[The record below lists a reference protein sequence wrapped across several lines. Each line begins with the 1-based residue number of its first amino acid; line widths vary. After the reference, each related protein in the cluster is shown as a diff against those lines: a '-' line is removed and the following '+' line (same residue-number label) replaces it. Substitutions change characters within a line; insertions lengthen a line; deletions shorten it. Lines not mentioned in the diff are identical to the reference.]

1 MWDAI
6 SEVLTSSNA
15 IIVLIFLF
23 VIILVAVALIK
34 GGYVNFDS
42 ESLKINY
49 GERER
54 NIIKQQQDYVWLH
67 LQETE
72 ANLPKPKG
80 YDKNLGQVII
90 LTVYKEYVSWI
101 SFNHLTKSDAYISVK
116 QNKLVAI
123 VNSLTVKTE
132 FKTEEFINLI
142 KSDTRNTIYELIKIR
157 EVYKDI

>member
-1 MWDAI
+1 MWETI

-132 FKTEEFINLI
+132 FKTEEFIDLI

>member
-1 MWDAI
+1 MWETI
-6 SEVLTSSNA
+6 REVLTSSNA

-23 VIILVAVALIK
+23 VIIMVAVALIK

-49 GERER
+49 ADRER

-67 LQETE
+67 LQALE

-80 YDKNLGQVII
+80 YDKNLGQVVI

-116 QNKLVAI
+116 QNKLVDI
-123 VNSLTVKTE
+123 VNTLTVKSD
-132 FKTEEFINLI
+132 FKTEEFIQMI
-142 KSDTRNTIYELIKIR
+142 KDDTKNTIYELIKIR
-157 EVYKDI
+157 EVFKEC

>member
-1 MWDAI
+1 MWEAI
-6 SEVLTSSNA
+6 SQVLTSSNA

-132 FKTEEFINLI
+132 FKTEEFIDLI

>member
-1 MWDAI
+1 MWDTIKA
-6 SEVLTSSNA
+6 VLTSSNA
-15 IIVLIFLF
+15 SIVLIFLM
-23 VIILVAVALIK
+23 VIVLVAVALIK
-34 GGYVNFDS
+34 GGYINFDS

-67 LQETE
+67 LQAME

-123 VNSLTVKTE
+123 VNALTVKE
-132 FKTEEFINLI
+132 DFKSEEFINMI
-142 KSDTRNTIYELIKIR
+142 KEDTKETIAELIKIR
-157 EVYKDI
+157 EVFKEC

>member
-132 FKTEEFINLI
+132 FKTEEFIDLI

>member
-1 MWDAI
+1 MWEAI
-6 SEVLTSSNA
+6 EEILTSSNA

-132 FKTEEFINLI
+132 FKTEEFIDMI
-142 KSDTRNTIYELIKIR
+142 KSDTRDTIYELIKIR

>member
-132 FKTEEFINLI
+132 FKTEEFIDLI
-142 KSDTRNTIYELIKIR
+142 KSDTRDTIYELIKIR

>member
-54 NIIKQQQDYVWLH
+54 NIISIQR
-67 LQETE
+67 
-72 ANLPKPKG
+72 A
-80 YDKNLGQVII
+80 DKNLPI
-90 LTVYKEYVSWI
+90 
-101 SFNHLTKSDAYISVK
+101 
-116 QNKLVAI
+116 
-123 VNSLTVKTE
+123 
-132 FKTEEFINLI
+132 
-142 KSDTRNTIYELIKIR
+142 TI
-157 EVYKDI
+157 

>member
-1 MWDAI
+1 MWEAI

-132 FKTEEFINLI
+132 FKTEEFIDLI

>member
-23 VIILVAVALIK
+23 VIILVAAALIK

-132 FKTEEFINLI
+132 FKTEEFIDLI

>member
-34 GGYVNFDS
+34 CGYVNFDS

-80 YDKNLGQVII
+80 YDKNLG
-90 LTVYKEYVSWI
+90 
-101 SFNHLTKSDAYISVK
+101 
-116 QNKLVAI
+116 
-123 VNSLTVKTE
+123 
-132 FKTEEFINLI
+132 
-142 KSDTRNTIYELIKIR
+142 
-157 EVYKDI
+157 